1 MMSQI
6 TKPKSQCLW
15 VCVIVVTWYF
25 DVVQQIVL
33 IFKRASNLSK
43 PVVCKCWSNQ
53 EMACGWNTHPRAWCI
68 LRERTE
74 NTQWCGTHISMAT
87 YTYTT
92 LQRFNFLHS
101 HAHAQVLY
109 GLYVL
114 SFVLVWWRPL
124 LQGKAPQRK
133 AHVSVTIASLLR
145 EGAQQCSLS
154 EEGLHNPRRGPCFH
168 LVPLGFIKDLQLF

>member
-43 PVVCKCWSNQ
+43 PVVCECWSNQ
-53 EMACGWNTHPRAWCI
+53 EMACGWNTHPRVWCI

-92 LQRFNFLHS
+92 AEVWFSAQSCTRSGALRLICSVFCACLLTASPAGKSPSKESSCFSHNHVAAQGRGPARF
-101 HAHAQVLY
+101 
-109 GLYVL
+109 
-114 SFVLVWWRPL
+114 R
-124 LQGKAPQRK
+124 
-133 AHVSVTIASLLR
+133 
-145 EGAQQCSLS
+145 CSLS
-154 EEGLHNPRRGPCFH
+154 EEGLRDPRRGPCFH
-168 LVPLGFIKDLQLF
+168 LVPLGFIKDL